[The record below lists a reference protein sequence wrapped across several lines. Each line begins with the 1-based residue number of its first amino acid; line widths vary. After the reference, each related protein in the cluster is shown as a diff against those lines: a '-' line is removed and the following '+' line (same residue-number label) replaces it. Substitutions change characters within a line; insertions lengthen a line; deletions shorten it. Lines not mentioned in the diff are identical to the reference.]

1 MSMKQVSLSI
11 LIAVAL
17 LLAACG
23 ENKKNVDQGKLAAKA
38 AKHYYEQLLKGD
50 YEAFLNNENRTN
62 NLPDNYR
69 KQLLLNLKQFVAQ
82 QDSVHHGID
91 SITLGASH
99 FSAKDNTASVFL
111 LFYYG
116 DKTTEQVVVP
126 MVKEHG
132 KWILR

>member
-1 MSMKQVSLSI
+1 MKQVSLSI

-17 LLAACG
+17 LLVACG
-23 ENKKNVDQGKLAAKA
+23 EKKKNVDQGKLAAKA

-62 NLPDNYR
+62 NLPDGYR

-99 FSAKDNTASVFL
+99 FSAKDNTASVFII
-111 LFYYG
+111 FYYG

-126 MVKEHG
+126 MVKERG

>member
-1 MSMKQVSLSI
+1 MKQVSLSI

-23 ENKKNVDQGKLAAKA
+23 EKKKNVDQGKLAAKA

-50 YEAFLNNENRTN
+50 YEVFLNNENRTN

-69 KQLLLNLKQFVAQ
+69 KQLLLNLKQFVAL

>member
-1 MSMKQVSLSI
+1 MKQVSLSI

-17 LLAACG
+17 LLVACG
-23 ENKKNVDQGKLAAKA
+23 EKKKNVDQGKLAAKA

-99 FSAKDNTASVFL
+99 FSAKDDTASVFL

-126 MVKEHG
+126 MVKERG

>member
-23 ENKKNVDQGKLAAKA
+23 EKKKNVDQGKLAAKA

-69 KQLLLNLKQFVAQ
+69 KQLLLNLKQFVAR

-126 MVKEHG
+126 MVKERG

>member
-1 MSMKQVSLSI
+1 MKQVSLSI

-23 ENKKNVDQGKLAAKA
+23 GKKQDIDQGKLAAKA

-50 YEAFLNNENRTN
+50 YEAFLDNENRTS

-126 MVKEHG
+126 MVKERG

>member
-23 ENKKNVDQGKLAAKA
+23 EKKKNVDQGKLAAKA

-50 YEAFLNNENRTN
+50 YEVFLNNENRTN

>member
-23 ENKKNVDQGKLAAKA
+23 EKKQDIDQGKLAAKA

-116 DKTTEQVVVP
+116 DETTEQVVVP
-126 MVKEHG
+126 MVKERG

>member
-1 MSMKQVSLSI
+1 MKQVSLSI

-23 ENKKNVDQGKLAAKA
+23 GKKKNVDQGKLAAKA

>member
-23 ENKKNVDQGKLAAKA
+23 EKKKNVDQGKLAAKA

-50 YEAFLNNENRTN
+50 YEAFLDNENRTN

-99 FSAKDNTASVFL
+99 FSAKDNTASVFF
-111 LFYYG
+111 LF
-116 DKTTEQVVVP
+116 
-126 MVKEHG
+126 
-132 KWILR
+132 

>member
-1 MSMKQVSLSI
+1 MKQVSLSI

-23 ENKKNVDQGKLAAKA
+23 EKKKNVDQGKLAAKA
-38 AKHYYEQLLKGD
+38 AKYYYEQLLKGD

>member
-23 ENKKNVDQGKLAAKA
+23 EKKKNVDQGKLAAKA

-50 YEAFLNNENRTN
+50 YEAFLDNENRTN

-111 LFYYG
+111 LFCYG

>member
-1 MSMKQVSLSI
+1 MKQVSSCF
-11 LIAVAL
+11 LIAVTL

-23 ENKKNVDQGKLAAKA
+23 GKKQDIDQGKLAAKA
-38 AKHYYEQLLKGD
+38 AKDYYEQLLKGD

-99 FSAKDNTASVFL
+99 FSAKNNTASVFL
-111 LFYYG
+111 LFCYG
-116 DKTTEQVVVP
+116 DKATEQVVVP
-126 MVKEHG
+126 MVKERG

>member
-23 ENKKNVDQGKLAAKA
+23 EKKKNVDQGKLAAKA

-50 YEAFLNNENRTN
+50 YEAFLDNENRTN

-126 MVKEHG
+126 MVKERG

>member
-23 ENKKNVDQGKLAAKA
+23 EKKKNVDQGKLAAKA

-132 KWILR
+132 KWIFR

>member
-1 MSMKQVSLSI
+1 MKQVSLSI

-23 ENKKNVDQGKLAAKA
+23 EKKKNVDQGKLAAKA
-38 AKHYYEQLLKGD
+38 AKYYYEQLLKGD

-91 SITLGASH
+91 SITLGAAH

-126 MVKEHG
+126 MVKERG

>member
-1 MSMKQVSLSI
+1 MKQVSLSI

-23 ENKKNVDQGKLAAKA
+23 EKKKNVDQGKLAAKA

-126 MVKEHG
+126 MVKERG

>member
-1 MSMKQVSLSI
+1 MKQVSLSI

-23 ENKKNVDQGKLAAKA
+23 EKKKNVDQGKLAAKA

-69 KQLLLNLKQFVAQ
+69 KQLLLNLKQFVAH

-126 MVKEHG
+126 MVKERG

>member
-23 ENKKNVDQGKLAAKA
+23 EKKKNVDQGKLAAKA
-38 AKHYYEQLLKGD
+38 AKYYYEQLLKGD

-99 FSAKDNTASVFL
+99 FSAKNNTASVFL
-111 LFYYG
+111 LFCYG
-116 DKTTEQVVVP
+116 DKATEQVVVP
-126 MVKEHG
+126 MVKERG

>member
-23 ENKKNVDQGKLAAKA
+23 GKKQDIDQGKLAAKA

-126 MVKEHG
+126 MVKERG

>member
-23 ENKKNVDQGKLAAKA
+23 EKKKNVDQGKLAAKA
-38 AKHYYEQLLKGD
+38 AKYYYEQLLKGD

-99 FSAKDNTASVFL
+99 FSAKNNTASVFL
-111 LFYYG
+111 LFCYG

>member
-1 MSMKQVSLSI
+1 MKQVSLSI

-23 ENKKNVDQGKLAAKA
+23 EKKKNVDQGKLAAKA
-38 AKHYYEQLLKGD
+38 AKYYYEQLLKGD

-69 KQLLLNLKQFVAQ
+69 KQLLFNLKQFVAQ

>member
-1 MSMKQVSLSI
+1 MKQVSLSI

-23 ENKKNVDQGKLAAKA
+23 GKKKNVDQGKLAAKA

-69 KQLLLNLKQFVAQ
+69 KQLLLNLKQFVAR

-126 MVKEHG
+126 MVKERG

>member
-23 ENKKNVDQGKLAAKA
+23 EKKKNVDQGKLAAKA
-38 AKHYYEQLLKGD
+38 AKYYYEQLLKGD
-50 YEAFLNNENRTN
+50 YEAFLNHENRTN

>member
-1 MSMKQVSLSI
+1 MKQVSLSI

-23 ENKKNVDQGKLAAKA
+23 EKKQDIDQGKLAAKA

-116 DKTTEQVVVP
+116 DETTEQVVVP
-126 MVKEHG
+126 MVKERG

>member
-1 MSMKQVSLSI
+1 MSIKQVSLSI

-23 ENKKNVDQGKLAAKA
+23 EKKKNVDQGKLAAKA

-69 KQLLLNLKQFVAQ
+69 KQLLLNLKQFVAR

-111 LFYYG
+111 LFCYG

>member
-23 ENKKNVDQGKLAAKA
+23 EKKKNVDQGKLAAKA
-38 AKHYYEQLLKGD
+38 AKYYYEQLLKGD

>member
-1 MSMKQVSLSI
+1 MKQVSSCF
-11 LIAVAL
+11 LIAVTL

-23 ENKKNVDQGKLAAKA
+23 EKKQDIDQGKLAAKA
-38 AKHYYEQLLKGD
+38 AKDYYEQLLKGD

-69 KQLLLNLKQFVAQ
+69 KQLLLNLKQFVAR

-126 MVKEHG
+126 MVKERG

>member
-23 ENKKNVDQGKLAAKA
+23 EKKMNIDQGKLAAKA

>member
-1 MSMKQVSLSI
+1 MKQVSLSI

-23 ENKKNVDQGKLAAKA
+23 EKKKNVDQGKLAAKA

-69 KQLLLNLKQFVAQ
+69 KQLLLNLKQFVAL

-126 MVKEHG
+126 MVKERG

>member
-1 MSMKQVSLSI
+1 MKQVSLSI

-17 LLAACG
+17 LLVACG
-23 ENKKNVDQGKLAAKA
+23 EKKKNVDQGKLAAKA

-116 DKTTEQVVVP
+116 DKTTVQVVVP
-126 MVKEHG
+126 MVKERG

>member
-23 ENKKNVDQGKLAAKA
+23 EKKKNVDQGKLAAKA

-69 KQLLLNLKQFVAQ
+69 KQLLLNLKQFVTQ

-111 LFYYG
+111 LFCYG

-126 MVKEHG
+126 MVKERG

>member
-38 AKHYYEQLLKGD
+38 AKYYYEQLLKGD

-126 MVKEHG
+126 MVKERG

>member
-17 LLAACG
+17 LLVACG
-23 ENKKNVDQGKLAAKA
+23 EKKKNVDQGKLAAKA

-82 QDSVHHGID
+82 QDSVNHGID

-126 MVKEHG
+126 MVKERG

>member
-1 MSMKQVSLSI
+1 MKQVLLSI

-23 ENKKNVDQGKLAAKA
+23 EKKKNVDQGKLAAKA

-50 YEAFLNNENRTN
+50 YEAFLDNENRTN

-126 MVKEHG
+126 MVKERG

>member
-1 MSMKQVSLSI
+1 MKQVSLSI

-23 ENKKNVDQGKLAAKA
+23 EKKKNVDQGKLAAKA
-38 AKHYYEQLLKGD
+38 AKYYYEQLLKGD

-111 LFYYG
+111 LFCYG

>member
-1 MSMKQVSLSI
+1 MKQVSLSI

-23 ENKKNVDQGKLAAKA
+23 EKKKNVDQGKLAAKA

-99 FSAKDNTASVFL
+99 FSAKDNTASVFR

-126 MVKEHG
+126 MVKERG

>member
-1 MSMKQVSLSI
+1 MKQVSLSI

-17 LLAACG
+17 
-23 ENKKNVDQGKLAAKA
+23 
-38 AKHYYEQLLKGD
+38 
-50 YEAFLNNENRTN
+50 
-62 NLPDNYR
+62 
-69 KQLLLNLKQFVAQ
+69 
-82 QDSVHHGID
+82 D

>member
-23 ENKKNVDQGKLAAKA
+23 EKKNVDQGKLAAKA